1 MASPELDTLGREVE
15 ELKQTVSDLALK
27 VEGIQVLEPRVEAL
41 ERTSTA
47 HSARLDHM
55 NKVVLAIQLDVQ
67 RLGRKLDHMAGE
79 HTAKLDQISNKQ
91 DQLLALLQP
100 KVAL

>member
-1 MASPELDTLGREVE
+1 MASPELETLGREVE
-15 ELKQTVSDLALK
+15 ELKQSVSDLTLK
-27 VEGIQVLEPRVEAL
+27 VEGVQVFEPRIEAL
-41 ERTSTA
+41 ERTAQA

-79 HTAKLDQISNKQ
+79 HAAKLDTISAKQ

-100 KVAL
+100 KATL